1 MLNIK
6 ETTERKEMINITTYR
21 KYGIYNYC
29 YKIYFGER
37 IMGKI
42 VACFNGLKNKGFIKF
57 EDKYTG
63 EIIIKPFY
71 NIKEWSNSYYRFTRH
86 TNLYFEEILYEAMD
100 YNNKIVD
107 YDDPYYYFDEEGD
120 AYSDWDL

>member
-6 ETTERKEMINITTYR
+6 ETTERKEMINVITHR

-29 YKIYFGER
+29 YKIHFGER

-42 VACFNGLKNKGFIKF
+42 IACFNGLKNKGFIKF

-71 NIKEWSNSYYRFTRH
+71 NIKEWSNTYYRFTRH
-86 TNLYFEEILYEAMD
+86 TNLYFEEILYEAME
-100 YNNKIVD
+100 YSNKVVN

-120 AYSDWDL
+120 AYSDWDM